1 VLNWSRALNFWSE
14 SVQKYV
20 KAEQP
25 RGLENGAWHGGMSL
39 YFAAKHNYKMVCS
52 DYGAPVEAAHEKHR
66 EYGIESKIEYAD
78 VNALQIPF
86 PDNTFDVVVF
96 KSVLGALGYTPDG
109 PSIERQQQGVNEFH
123 RVLKPGGV
131 LLFAEN
137 LKASAIHQL
146 ARKAFV
152 PWGAKWRYPTVP
164 EMQGFLQPFSQV
176 DYKTFGFLGVL
187 AKVEF
192 LRKLVY
198 PVEVALNPIL
208 PDSTKYIMYGAAVK

>member
-1 VLNWSRALNFWSE
+1 
-14 SVQKYV
+14 
-20 KAEQP
+20 
-25 RGLENGAWHGGMSL
+25 
-39 YFAAKHNYKMVCS
+39 MVCS
-52 DYGAPVEAAHEKHR
+52 DYGAPGEAAHEKHR
-66 EYGIESKIEYAD
+66 EYGIESLVEYAD

-86 PDNTFDVVVF
+86 PDNTFDIVVF
-96 KSVLGALGYTPDG
+96 KSVLGALGYTPEG
-109 PSIERQQQGVNEFH
+109 PSKERQQQGINEFY

-152 PWGAKWRYPTVP
+152 PWGDKWVYPTVA
-164 EMQGFLQPFSQV
+164 EMKEYLHPFSQV
-176 DYKTFGFLGVL
+176 EYKAFGFLGVL

-192 LRKLVY
+192 LRKLIY

-208 PDSTKYIMYGAAVK
+208 PESAKYIMYGAAIN